1 LTGAFE
7 TNAYP
12 YAYTKKNIIDPT
24 NMIATHCV
32 FKTVLVCGFPAI
44 NLGINVT
51 ARHRPGEQSL
61 KKAQRTIR
69 EYRYDSICFSLHL
82 CTTHI
87 DLQHDL

>member
-1 LTGAFE
+1 VASHTVRIIIESNILDQLYYGCDIDFLPGAFE

-51 ARHRPGEQSL
+51 AQASSH
-61 KKAQRTIR
+61 
-69 EYRYDSICFSLHL
+69 
-82 CTTHI
+82 
-87 DLQHDL
+87 